1 MEQLPKQLV
10 IIGGGVIASEIA
22 SSMADLDVDVTI
34 LEKGDSILSSE
45 IKEIRDHLST
55 YLKQQGVNIITNS
68 ETKKVN
74 AKTLEI
80 DGKDGP
86 KEIPY
91 ETLLFATGRQ
101 PNVHVAKALN
111 LEQNGKCLQVN
122 EHYETSYAH
131 VYAIGDLVPGYQCI
145 LQVHTVNMWQNILQ
159 ANNQRRLIKK
169 IYQDV
174 FIQDW
179 NLRQVYQNYKHKKRV
194 MRLK

>member
-80 DGKDGP
+80 GGKDGP
-86 KEIPY
+86 KY
-91 ETLLFATGRQ
+91 HTR
-101 PNVHVAKALN
+101 
-111 LEQNGKCLQVN
+111 
-122 EHYETSYAH
+122 HYS
-131 VYAIGDLVPGYQCI
+131 
-145 LQVHTVNMWQNILQ
+145 
-159 ANNQRRLIKK
+159 
-169 IYQDV
+169 
-174 FIQDW
+174 
-179 NLRQVYQNYKHKKRV
+179 LRQDDNL
-194 MRLK
+194 MFM

>member
-74 AKTLEI
+74 AKTLKLME
-80 DGKDGP
+80 KMVLR
-86 KEIPY
+86 KY
-91 ETLLFATGRQ
+91 HTR
-101 PNVHVAKALN
+101 
-111 LEQNGKCLQVN
+111 
-122 EHYETSYAH
+122 HYS
-131 VYAIGDLVPGYQCI
+131 
-145 LQVHTVNMWQNILQ
+145 
-159 ANNQRRLIKK
+159 
-169 IYQDV
+169 
-174 FIQDW
+174 
-179 NLRQVYQNYKHKKRV
+179 LRQDDNL
-194 MRLK
+194 MFM

>member
-1 MEQLPKQLV
+1 M

-91 ETLLFATGRQ
+91 ETLL
-101 PNVHVAKALN
+101 
-111 LEQNGKCLQVN
+111 
-122 EHYETSYAH
+122 
-131 VYAIGDLVPGYQCI
+131 
-145 LQVHTVNMWQNILQ
+145 
-159 ANNQRRLIKK
+159 
-169 IYQDV
+169 
-174 FIQDW
+174 
-179 NLRQVYQNYKHKKRV
+179 LRQDDNL
-194 MRLK
+194 MFM

>member
-131 VYAIGDLVPGYQCI
+131 VYAIGDLVPGYQ
-145 LQVHTVNMWQNILQ
+145 LAHTQVHTVNMWQNILQ
-159 ANNQRRLIKK
+159 ANNQRRLIKR

-179 NLRQVYQNYKHKKRV
+179 NLRQ
-194 MRLK
+194 